1 MKVVL
6 CRRRAGVGGH
16 VLALP
21 PGVDV
26 GGVRLLAEVTRVGLV
41 STFSFLK
48 APSVAAVRTVENKRN
63 TMKS

>member
-1 MKVVL
+1 M
-6 CRRRAGVGGH
+6 GGH

-41 STFSFLK
+41 STFNFLK
-48 APSVAAVRTVENKRN
+48 APSVAAVRTIKD
-63 TMKS
+63 